1 VSTAIRV
8 RPEAPGAGP
17 DETAVTAVAVAPD
30 RRSGRRLAAR
40 ALGLLACTG
49 LLLVIV
55 LLSLR
60 IGSIDV
66 TTTDAWN
73 GLFRYQ
79 PANYQQTV
87 VRTLRLPRTL
97 IGLCVGAA
105 LGVAG
110 AVMQAATRNPL
121 AGPSI
126 LGVSSGAA
134 FAIVTAVFFGR
145 LSAPL
150 QYVWFAFAGA
160 TVASVLVYG
169 VGSLGAG
176 GASPVKLALAG
187 AVVSALLGAW
197 TTALLLYSQQTL
209 DVVRFWLAGSLAGR
223 SLTVLGA
230 VLPFI
235 GVGLLGSLLF
245 GHQLNVLSLG
255 DDTAR
260 ALGMHTGRVRG
271 ACAALVV
278 LLTGAAV
285 AAAGPIAFVGLAVP
299 HLVRGVVGP
308 DYRWVLPYAVV
319 LGPALL
325 LAADIL
331 GRVLARPAELQVGIV
346 TAICGAPFL
355 IYLARRRRV
364 AEL

>member
-1 VSTAIRV
+1 MSAAVRV
-8 RPEAPGAGP
+8 APEGAAVEAAGAAAPP
-17 DETAVTAVAVAPD
+17 AVAARGGGL
-30 RRSGRRLAAR
+30 RRVTRS
-40 ALGLLACTG
+40 LGLLVCGAA
-49 LLLVIV
+49 LLVVV

-66 TTTDAWN
+66 TTADAWN
-73 GLFRYQ
+73 GLFNYQ
-79 PANYQQTV
+79 PSNYQQTV

-134 FAIVTAVFFGR
+134 FAIVTAVFFGKMT
-145 LSAPL
+145 APL

-160 TVASVLVYG
+160 TLASALVYG
-169 VGSLGAG
+169 VGSLGSG

-235 GVGLLGSLLF
+235 SVGLLGSLLF

-260 ALGMHTGRVRG
+260 ALGMRTGRVRG
-271 ACAALVV
+271 ACAGLVV
-278 LLTGAAV
+278 LLTGASV

-308 DYRWVLPYAVV
+308 DYRWVLPYAAIV
-319 LGPALL
+319 GPALL

>member
-1 VSTAIRV
+1 MASRSLDSAP
-8 RPEAPGAGP
+8 PEVERQPQRQRTGAHAL
-17 DETAVTAVAVAPD
+17 T
-30 RRSGRRLAAR
+30 RSVGLVLC
-40 ALGLLACTG
+40 ALVLGA
-49 LLLVIV
+49 IV

-60 IGSIDV
+60 IGSIDI
-66 TTTDAWN
+66 TTANAVDA
-73 GLFRYQ
+73 LFDYT
-79 PANYQQTV
+79 PGSYEQTV

-105 LGVAG
+105 LAVAG
-110 AVMQAATRNPL
+110 AMMQAATRNPL
-121 AGPSI
+121 ASPSI

-145 LSAPL
+145 LTAPL
-150 QYVWFAFAGA
+150 QYVWFAFVGA
-160 TVASVLVYG
+160 FVAAVLVYF

-176 GASPVKLALAG
+176 GPAPAKLALAG

-197 TTALLLYSQQTL
+197 TTSLLLLSQQTL

-223 SLTVLGA
+223 NLAVLWT
-230 VLPFI
+230 VLPFM
-235 GVGLLGSLLF
+235 GVGLIGALLF
-245 GHQLNVLSLG
+245 SHQLNILSLG

-260 ALGMHTGRVRG
+260 ALGMRTGRIR
-271 ACAALVV
+271 ALCAVLVV

-285 AAAGPIAFVGLAVP
+285 AAAGPVAFVGLAVP
-299 HLVRGVVGP
+299 HMVRGVVGT
-308 DYRWVLPYAVV
+308 DYRWVLPYSA
-319 LGPALL
+319 LGGSGLL
-325 LAADIL
+325 LAADIV

-346 TAICGAPFL
+346 TALCGAPFL

>member
-1 VSTAIRV
+1 MSVATQQRLD
-8 RPEAPGAGP
+8 AG
-17 DETAVTAVAVAPD
+17 ELRPD
-30 RRSGRRLAAR
+30 RITLAEPPDRPRHGARLPVRAA
-40 ALGLLACTG
+40 GLLVCLGA
-49 LLLVIV
+49 LVILV

-60 IGSIDV
+60 IGSIDI
-66 TTTDAWN
+66 TTDDAIDA
-73 GLFRYQ
+73 LFAFDAASYE
-79 PANYQQTV
+79 QTV
-87 VRTLRLPRTL
+87 VRSLRLPRTL

-105 LGVAG
+105 LAVAG
-110 AVMQAATRNPL
+110 ATMQAATRNPL

-134 FAIVTAVFFGR
+134 FAIVTAVFFGH
-145 LSAPL
+145 LTAPL
-150 QYVWFAFAGA
+150 QYVWFAFVGA
-160 TVASVLVYG
+160 LGASTLVYF
-169 VGSLGAG
+169 VGSLGQG

-197 TTALLLYSQQTL
+197 TTALLLLNQQTL

-223 SLTVLGA
+223 DLAVLGT

-235 GVGLLGSLLF
+235 VAGLAGALLF
-245 GHQLNVLSLG
+245 GHQLNILSLG

-260 ALGMHTGRVRG
+260 ALGMRTGWVRG
-271 ACAALVV
+271 ACALLVV

-285 AAAGPIAFVGLAVP
+285 AAAGPIGFVGLAVP
-299 HLVRGVVGP
+299 HLVRAVVGP
-308 DYRWVLPYAVV
+308 DYRWVLPYSAVV
-319 LGPALL
+319 GPGLL

-331 GRVLARPAELQVGIV
+331 GRVVARPSELQVGIV
-346 TAICGAPFL
+346 TAFCGAPFL